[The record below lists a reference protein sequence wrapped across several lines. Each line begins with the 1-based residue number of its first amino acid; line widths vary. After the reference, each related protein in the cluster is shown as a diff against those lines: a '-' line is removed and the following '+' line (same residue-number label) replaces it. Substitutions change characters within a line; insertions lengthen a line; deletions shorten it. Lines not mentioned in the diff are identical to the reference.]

1 MTGGAELP
9 AAGAGHAERTGL
21 PALEVALLA
30 TAAHTGAE
38 GEAPR
43 RQCAQLLAE
52 FDRRHGCGRRYG
64 YPLLIDLATPWTVW
78 LPLLDGAGNFG
89 SPDPDDEPADPEY
102 TRCRLSAAGLLAV
115 AADRGDGPPVPVG
128 LINGSMYRGG
138 RQPPYDPHRMIAAVL
153 RAAQSPGLPDDELAA
168 VAGPPAFPAG
178 CAVAGDLAGLA
189 AGRRTELRL
198 TAAVTQGR
206 WHEQAVLDIT
216 RLPPRTGRAEVIAA
230 IRARA
235 RRPPPWA
242 LDRRPELLE
251 HSWVPVREVREE
263 RDEAGSGSG
272 SAIRCLLLPGTDPD
286 RAAAALRETWGVSVT
301 AEAVLPAP
309 LPALLRS
316 WIRRHGPGPATAGAR
331 LLART
336 F

>member
-1 MTGGAELP
+1 V
-9 AAGAGHAERTGL
+9 AERTGL
-21 PALEVALLA
+21 PALEAALLA
-30 TAAHTGAE
+30 TAADTGA
-38 GEAPR
+38 GSDAPR
-43 RQCAQLLAE
+43 RQCAQLLAD

-89 SPDPDDEPADPEY
+89 SPDPDDEPAAPEY
-102 TRCRLSAAGLLAV
+102 TRCRLSAAGMLAV
-115 AADRGDGPPVPVG
+115 AADRGEGPPVPVG

-138 RQPPYDPHRMIAAVL
+138 QQPPYDPHRMIAAVL
-153 RAAQSPGLPDDELAA
+153 RAAQSPGLPDDELTAA
-168 VAGPPAFPAG
+168 AGPPAFPAG
-178 CAVAGDLAGLA
+178 CEVDGDLAGLVV
-189 AGRRTELRL
+189 GRRARLRL
-198 TAAVTQGR
+198 TAAVTVGH

-216 RLPPRTGRAEVIAA
+216 RLPPGTGRAEVIAA

-242 LDRRPELLE
+242 LDRHPELLARG
-251 HSWVPVREVREE
+251 WVPVREVREE
-263 RDEAGSGSG
+263 RDEASSGSEPV
-272 SAIRCLLLPGTDPD
+272 IRCVLLPGTDPD
-286 RAAAALRETWGVSVT
+286 RAAAAARETWGVSIT

-309 LPALLRS
+309 LPALLKS
-316 WIRRHGPGPATAGAR
+316 WTRRHGPGAATAGAR